1 MQVEVLA
8 FNGKFTIS
16 SSEIGREKRNK
27 IDFEE

>member
-8 FNGKFTIS
+8 FNGKLTIS
-16 SSEIGREKRNK
+16 SSETGREKRNK